1 MGGLFTFEL
10 ELISPNNELSF
21 DDVVGQKV
29 TAILVLEDD
38 ERYFNGFITEFKY
51 LGFDGVYSRYH
62 ATVRPW
68 LWLLTRT
75 SDCRIFQN
83 MTVPDIIKEVFK
95 LNKMT
100 DFRPSLSATY
110 REWDYCVQYR
120 ESDFNFISRL
130 MEQEGIYYFFEHEI
144 DKHVLVMADDA
155 SAHSTYPG
163 FDKIPFNSAF
173 EKMGADFNSLDTWA
187 ATQSF
192 MPSKYTMLDYDFENP
207 KADMLSVYN
216 KEFPHAQP
224 IEDSEIFD
232 YPGEYVK
239 RDDGKNYVEV
249 RLQEFRCQQERM
261 HATGGCRGLSPGCS
275 FDLVDYGR
283 EDQNKEYLTIAI
295 EHEINNSSFFADQP
309 TGEPVYRCKV
319 EVMDKEKLP
328 FRAPRKTPKPIV
340 QGPQTAM
347 VVGPSADEIYTDE
360 YGRVKVQFHWDRYG
374 KKDENSSCWVRVS
387 QLWAG
392 TKWGGIHI
400 PRIGQE
406 VVVSFLEGDPDRPM
420 ITGSVYNA
428 NCMPPYDL
436 AGNKTQSGIKSRS
449 TKGGG
454 PDNFNELRFE
464 DKKGGEEV
472 YLHAEKDLTVKVEDS
487 EAETVGNSITTNAG
501 TTISRNAGKDIN
513 RTADDNITEKA
524 GKNITTNSGKN
535 MKLTSGGSYELFTNL
550 GIHLKAMN
558 FVAGLIESGAKQAAK
573 AIMLGGAGSAAGTM
587 AGIDGAGEAGSG
599 AAIQGTLAALSP
611 AIEGGAAE
619 ITALQNQA
627 VEGAEGLG
635 DQSAAGEAAI
645 ALNDA
650 IDSGAS
656 PEVLGA
662 AFMAL
667 ADAALDTYS
676 DAKKIIEGLF
686 PQIPSIELWAMK
698 DVNAHALWSMSLST
712 KTRDISIE
720 AQNKD
725 INVKAKKNIKIEAES
740 QDIDIKASK
749 KNIQITGKEKISI
762 KAEDKDLVIEAGK
775 KKVKI
780 TSPDQIFLKCGGASI
795 SMAKSGNIVI
805 KGAKVNI
812 KGSGPVTV
820 KGTPIKLN

>member
-1 MGGLFTFEL
+1 MPDLKPNDANSPVRFVSPLKDDLLVRSIQGNEEMGGLFTFEL
-10 ELISPNNELSF
+10 ELVSPNNELSF

-29 TAILVLEDD
+29 TAILVLEED

-83 MTVPDIIKEVFK
+83 MTVPEIIKEVFG
-95 LNKMT
+95 LNHMVDYK
-100 DFRPSLSATY
+100 PSLSATY
-110 REWDYCVQYR
+110 RAWDYCVQYR

-163 FDKIPFNSAF
+163 FDKISFNSAF
-173 EKMGADFNSLDTWA
+173 EKMGANFNSLDTWA

-249 RLQEFRCQQERM
+249 RLQELRCQQERM
-261 HATGGCRGLSPGCS
+261 HATSGCRGLSPGCS

-295 EHEINNSSFFADQP
+295 EHEINNSSFFAHQP
-309 TGEPVYRCKV
+309 KGEPVYRCKV
-319 EVMDKEKLP
+319 EVMDKKKLP
-328 FRAPRKTPKPIV
+328 FRTPRKTPKPIV

-347 VVGPSADEIYTDE
+347 VVGPSEDEIYTDE

-436 AGNKTQSGIKSRS
+436 VGNKTQSGIKSRS
-449 TKGGG
+449 TMDGG
-454 PDNFNELRFE
+454 PDNFNEIRME
-464 DKKGGEEV
+464 DKIGEEEL
-472 YLHAEKDLTVKVEDS
+472 YLQAEKNQTILVKNNKS
-487 EAETVGNSITTNAG
+487 ETVGHDETIKIKHDRTETVSHDETLTIENNRNVTVAVNQVFNIGSNEDRTIGGNLTTAVGG
-501 TTISRNAGKDIN
+501 TL
-513 RTADDNITEKA
+513 TA
-524 GKNITTNSGKN
+524 S
-535 MKLTSGGSYELFTNL
+535 
-550 GIHLKAMN
+550 
-558 FVAGLIESGAKQAAK
+558 V
-573 AIMLGGAGSAAGTM
+573 AGSATESF
-587 AGIDGAGEAGSG
+587 GADL
-599 AAIQGTLAALSP
+599 TTKV
-611 AIEGGAAE
+611 GGQE
-619 ITALQNQA
+619 SKT
-627 VEGAEGLG
+627 
-635 DQSAAGEAAI
+635 
-645 ALNDA
+645 
-650 IDSGAS
+650 
-656 PEVLGA
+656 VLGA
-662 AFMAL
+662 QSTTVNGARTVTVGGSATMNVGASYTL
-667 ADAALDTYS
+667 GAGGS
-676 DAKKIIEGLF
+676 INIES
-686 PQIPSIELWAMK
+686 PSGIT
-698 DVNAHALWSMSLST
+698 LS
-712 KTRDISIE
+712 
-720 AQNKD
+720 
-725 INVKAKKNIKIEAES
+725 
-740 QDIDIKASK
+740 
-749 KNIQITGKEKISI
+749 
-762 KAEDKDLVIEAGK
+762 
-775 KKVKI
+775 
-780 TSPDQIFLKCGGASI
+780 CGGAKVEVTPASVKL
-795 SMAKSGNIVI
+795 SVGGSSVEVGPSGVDAK
-805 KGAKVNI
+805 
-812 KGSGPVTV
+812 GPLV
-820 KGTPIKLN
+820 KLNA